1 MGLRVYELAKEFGLD
16 SKKVVEVLKDK
27 GEDVKSHLSSVDA
40 DIGRKL
46 IQESVSNVI
55 EGVIEGVIEDV
66 VEVVEEKVDDIVEQ
80 GKEVI
85 EESVAEVKET
95 VVETFDTITEEVQE
109 TVDEVVERVEAVV
122 PDAEIIEQK
131 LGEVKDKIRGSQK
144 PRGFLGWILS
154 LFGYK

>member
-46 IQESVSNVI
+46 IQASVSNVI
-55 EGVIEGVIEDV
+55 EDVIEDV
-66 VEVVEEKVDDIVEQ
+66 VEAVEEKVDDIVEQ

-85 EESVAEVKET
+85 EESVDDVKET

-109 TVDEVVERVEAVV
+109 TVDEVVERVETVV

-131 LGEVKDKIRGSQK
+131 LGEVKDKIRGRQK
-144 PRGFLGWILS
+144 PRGLLGWILS
-154 LFGYK
+154 LFGYN

>member
-46 IQESVSNVI
+46 IQASVSNVI
-55 EGVIEGVIEDV
+55 EDVIEDV
-66 VEVVEEKVDDIVEQ
+66 VEAVEEKVDDIVEQ

-85 EESVAEVKET
+85 EESVDDVKET

-109 TVDEVVERVEAVV
+109 TVDEVVERVETVV

-131 LGEVKDKIRGSQK
+131 LGEVKDKIRGSQ
-144 PRGFLGWILS
+144 
-154 LFGYK
+154 

>member
-46 IQESVSNVI
+46 IQASVSNVI
-55 EGVIEGVIEDV
+55 EDV
-66 VEVVEEKVDDIVEQ
+66 VEAVEEKVDDIVEQ

-85 EESVAEVKET
+85 EESVDDVKET

-109 TVDEVVERVEAVV
+109 TVDEVVERVETVV

-144 PRGFLGWILS
+144 PRGILGWILS
-154 LFGYK
+154 LFGYN